1 MHYYFDQDAAKY
13 DLKKACRWASEC
25 ADSSDPTVAVV
36 LGISFAN
43 GEVAEIDEKQ
53 AFEWLSKAKDQEKK
67 LNGEACYYL
76 GKFYEEGNVTEK
88 SLDDA
93 EHFYQLAVRK
103 HFANGSESL
112 ERVRREKE
120 EIRKAEEAKA
130 LQEQKEA
137 EELKKQ
143 EEVKQLLNLKPEQ
156 AEGDVKSEEEASE
169 PEEAKS
175 EEEA

>member
-1 MHYYFDQDAAKY
+1 M
-13 DLKKACRWASEC
+13 KKACRWPSEC

-76 GKFYEEGNVTEK
+76 GKFYEEGNVIEK

-93 EHFYQLAVRK
+93 EHFYKLAVRK
-103 HFANGSESL
+103 HFVNGTEAL
-112 ERVRREKE
+112 ERIRREKE
-120 EIRKAEEAKA
+120 EIRKAEEVKA

-156 AEGDVKSEEEASE
+156 ADGDAKSEEEASE
-169 PEEAKS
+169 PEEAES
-175 EEEA
+175 EEKASEPEEANYDE

>member
-1 MHYYFDQDAAKY
+1 MTEAAEEGNTRAQEYLVHYYFDQDAEKY

-93 EHFYQLAVRK
+93 EHFYKLAVR
-103 HFANGSESL
+103 
-112 ERVRREKE
+112 
-120 EIRKAEEAKA
+120 A
-130 LQEQKEA
+130 LCKR
-137 EELKKQ
+137 
-143 EEVKQLLNLKPEQ
+143 N
-156 AEGDVKSEEEASE
+156 
-169 PEEAKS
+169 
-175 EEEA
+175 

>member
-1 MHYYFDQDAAKY
+1 MAV
-13 DLKKACRWASEC
+13 KKQR
-25 ADSSDPTVAVV
+25 
-36 LGISFAN
+36 IRRKN
-43 GEVAEIDEKQ
+43 
-53 AFEWLSKAKDQEKK
+53 

-93 EHFYQLAVRK
+93 EHFYKLAVRK

-143 EEVKQLLNLKPEQ
+143 EESKVAFELK
-156 AEGDVKSEEEASE
+156 ARAGRGRCKIRGRSFRTRRGRIRGKSFRTRRN
-169 PEEAKS
+169 KT
-175 EEEA
+175 

>member
-1 MHYYFDQDAAKY
+1 MTEAAEEGNTRAQEYLVHYYFDQDAEKY

-93 EHFYQLAVRK
+93 EHFYKLAVRK
-103 HFANGSESL
+103 HFVNT
-112 ERVRREKE
+112 
-120 EIRKAEEAKA
+120 RK
-130 LQEQKEA
+130 
-137 EELKKQ
+137 
-143 EEVKQLLNLKPEQ
+143 
-156 AEGDVKSEEEASE
+156 S
-169 PEEAKS
+169 
-175 EEEA
+175 